1 MARWLTCGKEKI
13 NTLKDYISRFMIISL
28 FQVMSGLFHFFMK
41 TMTIKY
47 FITQEIKTTGTKSPD
62 LYYT

>member
-1 MARWLTCGKEKI
+1 
-13 NTLKDYISRFMIISL
+13 MIISL

-47 FITQEIKTTGTKSPD
+47 FITQEIKTKGTKSPD
-62 LYYT
+62 LYYTWEGYPPSYTQL